1 MFCPNC
7 GIEIK
12 NGGSFC
18 PNCGTRL
25 DSGDREAPV
34 YSEKTGYVSH
44 NEQREIKKSTS
55 AKPKKSGFPKIILVA
70 VPVIAGAAAAGFFVY
85 QQSKVI
91 DLNQYYTL
99 TLGGYNGKGTVE
111 LTFDSEKFEDNYKD
125 KLSVNEK
132 KARKWVAKYGDDA
145 YVEETVD
152 SLKSYDPLESVC
164 DTLEQDFYEISS
176 DTELSN
182 GQTVTFKCNEAA
194 LEGLEMVY
202 DCKFK
207 NLADYEV
214 EGLKDVEEYDPFDD
228 FSVKF
233 KGMDGEG
240 TVEITT
246 PKDELGQELNYTV
259 ENDGSLS
266 NGDTVEINVENDEN
280 TFVEKYAK
288 VLTRSEYSV
297 EVEGLAEP
305 TPTPVPTEAPLEGP
319 ALRSD
324 FYKDG
329 QITGIDPNYIIPDS
343 LDRVLSY
350 EDISNLSAKGLSF
363 ARNEMMARLGRGFK
377 NQDLANYF
385 NSMPWYQATIS
396 PDVFDSQGL
405 SPTVEK
411 NALLMMAEERRL
423 NGGSLYIK

>member
-1 MFCPNC
+1 M
-7 GIEIK
+7 
-12 NGGSFC
+12 
-18 PNCGTRL
+18 
-25 DSGDREAPV
+25 
-34 YSEKTGYVSH
+34 
-44 NEQREIKKSTS
+44 
-55 AKPKKSGFPKIILVA
+55 
-70 VPVIAGAAAAGFFVY
+70 
-85 QQSKVI
+85 
-91 DLNQYYTL
+91 
-99 TLGGYNGKGTVE
+99 
-111 LTFDSEKFEDNYKD
+111 
-125 KLSVNEK
+125 
-132 KARKWVAKYGDDA
+132 AKYGDDA

-164 DTLEQDFYEISS
+164 DTLEQDFYEISP

-182 GQTVTFKCNEAA
+182 GQTVTFTCNEAA

-266 NGDTVEINVENDEN
+266 NGDTAEINVENDEN
-280 TFVEKYAK
+280 MFVEKYAK

-329 QITGIDPNYIIPDS
+329 QITGTDPNYIIPDS